1 MSQDSVMGIDVS
13 SEFLDLHVLP
23 QGRATRHTNDAE
35 GIREVLQVAKDFD
48 VGLIVMESTGGLER
62 PLALECGIH
71 QIPTAVMNPR
81 QIRDFARSIGKLAK
95 TDAID
100 AYSIARFA
108 FTIRPDARP
117 LPDPQAAH
125 LKALLARRKQ
135 LIDMRAAESLRLKR
149 ALGPLHPSLR
159 KHIQFLSQELNDLD
173 REIDDLIKSNSLWK
187 AKYDLLKDVPGI
199 GSVCSFT
206 LVGALPELGALNRK
220 EIAALVGVAPLNR
233 DSGVHRGRR
242 IIWGG
247 RANVRRALYMAAMSA
262 RKHNPPIKAFYEQL
276 LAAGKPGKVALVAC
290 MRKLLTIL
298 NAMLR
303 DNAPWN
309 PLPKTSPPP
318 RPQHSCWGGGGWHPL
333 PGGNPGEFPP
343 PQTRTFA

>member
-1 MSQDSVMGIDVS
+1 MGIDVS
-13 SEFLDLHVLP
+13 SEFLDVHVLP
-23 QGRATRHTNDAE
+23 QDQATRHTNDAE
-35 GIREVLQVAKDFD
+35 GIIEIIELVNDFK
-48 VGLIVMESTGGLER
+48 VGLVVMESTGGLER
-62 PLALECGIH
+62 PLALECGTR

-81 QIRDFARSIGKLAK
+81 QIRDFARSTGKLAK

-108 FTIRPDARP
+108 STVRPEARP
-117 LPDPQAAH
+117 LPDHQAAH

-135 LIDMRAAESLRLKR
+135 LIDIRAAEHLRLNR
-149 ALGPLHPSLR
+149 ALGPLLPSLE
-159 KHIQFLSQELNDLD
+159 KHIQFLSQELDDMD

-199 GSVCSFT
+199 GSVSSFT
-206 LVGALPELGALNRK
+206 IVGALPELGALNRK
-220 EIAALVGVAPLNR
+220 QIAALVGVAPLNR

-242 IIWGG
+242 TTWGG
-247 RANVRRALYMAAMSA
+247 RANIRSALYMATMSA
-262 RKHNPPIKAFYEQL
+262 RKHNPPIKAFYERL

-298 NAMLR
+298 NAMIR

-309 PLPKTSPPP
+309 PLPKISPPP
-318 RPQHSCWGGGGWHPL
+318 LPQHSC
-333 PGGNPGEFPP
+333 
-343 PQTRTFA
+343 

>member
-1 MSQDSVMGIDVS
+1 MSQDSVMGVDVS
-13 SEFLDLHVLP
+13 GEFLDVHVLP
-23 QGRATRHTNDAE
+23 QGQAARHTNDAE
-35 GIREVLQVAKDFD
+35 GIREVLQLAKDLE
-48 VGLIVMESTGGLER
+48 VSLIVMESTGGLER
-62 PLALECGIH
+62 PLALECGTR

-100 AYSIARFA
+100 AYSIALFA

-117 LPDPQAAH
+117 LPDHQAAH

-149 ALGPLHPSLR
+149 ALVPVLPSLE

-173 REIDDLIKSNSLWK
+173 REIDNLIKSKTLWK
-187 AKYDLLKDVPGI
+187 AKYDLLKDVPGV
-199 GSVCSFT
+199 GSVSCFT
-206 LVGALPELGALNRK
+206 LVGALPELGSLNRK

-242 IIWGG
+242 TTWGG
-247 RANVRRALYMAAMSA
+247 RANIRSALYMATMSA

-276 LAAGKPGKVALVAC
+276 LAAGKPGKVAIVAC

-298 NAMLR
+298 NAMIR

-309 PLPKTSPPP
+309 PLPKISPPP
-318 RPQHSCWGGGGWHPL
+318 LPQHSC
-333 PGGNPGEFPP
+333 
-343 PQTRTFA
+343 